1 MSSYLCF
8 EKNYAAICENSGEE
22 RSGDLTEGE
31 FNLSMIKPDG
41 TCQSS
46 SSFFLINDQF
56 YSNIRIIFL
65 KLSKEAF
72 FVTYDFKFSSAKL

>member
-1 MSSYLCF
+1 M
-8 EKNYAAICENSGEE
+8 KIPE
-22 RSGDLTEGE
+22 RSGDLTGGE

-56 YSNIRIIFL
+56 YSNAGNIFEIS
-65 KLSKEAF
+65 SKEAF